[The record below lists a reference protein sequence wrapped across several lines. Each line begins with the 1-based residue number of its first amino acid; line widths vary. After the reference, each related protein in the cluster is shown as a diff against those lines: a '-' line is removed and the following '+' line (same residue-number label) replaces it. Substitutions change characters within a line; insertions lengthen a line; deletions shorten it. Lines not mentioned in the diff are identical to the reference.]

1 MKRYVAEAVGTFVL
15 VFGGVG
21 AMVLAGYYIGL
32 VGVAFAFGLALLAMV
47 FAIGPISG
55 CHINPVVSVG
65 FWVAGRMRARD
76 LPGYMIA
83 QVVGA
88 MVAAAL
94 VLVIAKGTSAGYDP
108 AVAGFAANGYGD
120 YSPGGYS
127 LLSCFIV
134 EAVLTLFLVFTY
146 LAATDARATAALAGI
161 PIGLVLIVIQLIGIP
176 VTNTSVNPARSMATA
191 AFVGGWALT
200 QLWLF
205 IAAPLVGAV
214 LAAILYRVLRPS
226 QEQPS

>member
-76 LPGYMIA
+76 
-83 QVVGA
+83 
-88 MVAAAL
+88 
-94 VLVIAKGTSAGYDP
+94 
-108 AVAGFAANGYGD
+108 FRR
-120 YSPGGYS
+120 
-127 LLSCFIV
+127 
-134 EAVLTLFLVFTY
+134 
-146 LAATDARATAALAGI
+146 RAI
-161 PIGLVLIVIQLIGIP
+161 
-176 VTNTSVNPARSMATA
+176 SS
-191 AFVGGWALT
+191 
-200 QLWLF
+200 
-205 IAAPLVGAV
+205 
-214 LAAILYRVLRPS
+214 
-226 QEQPS
+226 